1 MMVAMVTL
9 TTKLPTPTK
18 QVKPAVRTRA
28 VPAVSRAIAILRLLG
43 KAKEPMG
50 VNAIAQALDLIPSTC
65 LHILRTLVEERLI
78 AVDSETKR
86 YRLGMGMLTLARSA
100 REANAFPSTVQAGLD
115 RLSSAWG
122 VTAIGVD
129 VTDQEQMVVVAL
141 SRSNLPFR
149 LHVDVGSVFPALLSA
164 TGRLVAAFGGQP
176 MPELKRRYQ
185 KLRWDKPLDFEAW
198 YKEVAFARKHHHS
211 IDRNTYIA
219 GLNIAAVPVLDDV
232 QRITHTIVCAS
243 LADQLTKPQQLKLIN
258 AMQRE
263 ARLLMR
269 SIPE

>member
-1 MMVAMVTL
+1 
-9 TTKLPTPTK
+9 
-18 QVKPAVRTRA
+18 

-129 VTDQEQMVVVAL
+129 VTDLQERI
-141 SRSNLPFR
+141 SG
-149 LHVDVGSVFPALLSA
+149 H
-164 TGRLVAAFGGQP
+164 
-176 MPELKRRYQ
+176 E
-185 KLRWDKPLDFEAW
+185 
-198 YKEVAFARKHHHS
+198 S
-211 IDRNTYIA
+211 IEHR
-219 GLNIAAVPVLDDV
+219 
-232 QRITHTIVCAS
+232 H
-243 LADQLTKPQQLKLIN
+243 
-258 AMQRE
+258 
-263 ARLLMR
+263 
-269 SIPE
+269 